1 MLWCRNLRLPFVFIP
16 NRRRTSRADG
26 RRRHERTEVAV
37 RRSRSGGRRRR
48 RQGRAEGSTPRPR
61 SRSSNSS
68 KASGSRR
75 ARRACLASEFELTGN
90 GTVLLERFS
99 NTALPGNGRMATA
112 YHLDGA
118 DLVLTHYC
126 MANNQPVLRAERFDA
141 AAKEI
146 QFEFV
151 RAGNLAT
158 PNAGHMRRA
167 KYRLVDAGPLRHR
180 VGVLRKRQEEVH
192 RNRNLHTRQEVETDA
207 QVHAA
212 AARQP

>member
-1 MLWCRNLRLPFVFIP
+1 MKIRKLLCVL
-16 NRRRTSRADG
+16 
-26 RRRHERTEVAV
+26 AV
-37 RRSRSGGRRRR
+37 GWAATAVPGASGGIDAKAAFD
-48 RQGRAEGSTPRPR
+48 QLKHLEGVWESKGKDGSV
-61 SRSSNSS
+61 SR
-68 KASGSRR
+68 
-75 ARRACLASEFELTGN
+75 SEFEVTGN

-141 AAKEI
+141 ALKEI

-158 PNAGHMRRA
+158 ENAGHMRRA
-167 KYRLVDAGPLRHR
+167 KYRLIDANHFITEWEFFENGKKKFTETETFTR
-180 VGVLRKRQEEVH
+180 VKR
-192 RNRNLHTRQEVETDA
+192 
-207 QVHAA
+207 
-212 AARQP
+212 